1 MKEILKKIEDEQLL
15 IEISKEIYDKKAAM
29 AAAYK
34 FTDKCYIYVNST
46 PENTIQIYFKAK
58 ESVGTPLEEI
68 AYEYCNELLDQQ
80 VRLDVE
86 ASYGNIR
93 DLIVK
98 QAFSPIE
105 NIEEQIK
112 T

>member
-1 MKEILKKIEDEQLL
+1 MEEIIKKIKDGRLL
-15 IEISKEIYDKKAAM
+15 IEISKETYDKKAAM

-58 ESVGTPLEEI
+58 EGVSTPLEKI

-93 DLIVK
+93 DLMVK

>member
-1 MKEILKKIEDEQLL
+1 MKEILKKVENRQLL

-34 FTDKCYIYVNST
+34 FTDRCYIYVNST
-46 PENTIQIYFKAK
+46 LENIIEIYFKAK
-58 ESVGTPLEEI
+58 ESISTPLEKI